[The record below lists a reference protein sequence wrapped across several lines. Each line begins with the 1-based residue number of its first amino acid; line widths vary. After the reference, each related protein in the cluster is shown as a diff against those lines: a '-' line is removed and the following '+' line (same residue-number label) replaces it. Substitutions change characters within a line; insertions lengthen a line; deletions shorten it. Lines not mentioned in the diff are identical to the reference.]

1 MKMLLGGDA
10 QGESAKDIR
19 AVKSL
24 LVGVFCFLLVFSVAL
39 VDAQT
44 ARASRCFEG
53 AGDRP
58 GSWPQA
64 DATVCFGSHT
74 ILRELTN
81 DEGMGVAYTDDKNPD
96 EVKTVVRP
104 LRNVTEGYAVAFLP
118 EAQACVLLVSDETA
132 RRHDNDQVELV
143 QWLLDFLGPVR
154 EFVRQ
159 DAHNDCLVEMHST
172 EDNIDFAVVDFV
184 DGSRLNSDA
193 ARGGIL
199 ALRGSASA
207 VSIWKIYY
215 MEHFSRD
222 EFSNLR
228 WEIPALGGWLYEYLI
243 ADNRARKLLTLGRR
257 GFVIERTPGE
267 QLVVFLRDE
276 GTNVSELRV
285 CNRDELEKRS
295 RSGSEALKGM
305 LELTEREIAIRA
317 LLGGGT
323 TIDFAAY
330 VFCEFRGR

>member
-19 AVKSL
+19 AMKSL

-53 AGDRP
+53 GP
-58 GSWPQA
+58 GSRPRA

-81 DEGMGVAYTDDKNPD
+81 RMGRAYTDDRNPD

-104 LRNVTEGYAVAFLP
+104 LKNVTKGYAVAFLP

-159 DAHNDCLVEMHST
+159 DANNDCLVEIHGT

-184 DGSRLNSDA
+184 SDA
-193 ARGGIL
+193 VRGGIL

-228 WEIPALGGWLYEYLI
+228 WEIPALGRWLHEYLI
-243 ADNRARKLLTLGRR
+243 AGSKLLTLGRR
-257 GFVIERTPGE
+257 GFVIERTLGE

-305 LELTEREIAIRA
+305 LDLTEREIAIRA